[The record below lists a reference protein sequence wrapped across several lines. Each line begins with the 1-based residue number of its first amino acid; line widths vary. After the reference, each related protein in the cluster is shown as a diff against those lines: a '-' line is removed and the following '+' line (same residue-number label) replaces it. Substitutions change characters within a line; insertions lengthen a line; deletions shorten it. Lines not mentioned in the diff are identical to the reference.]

1 MKAGRRE
8 ARCLHGLVEQ
18 LLKEV
23 SKLLSHIRKNEPE
36 NLQHFPELAS
46 SFSLLLRAAPCLAT
60 SRYVSEFPL
69 SLTHIQISSPYLAS
83 LPPLSSSNHF
93 FILCRSL
100 KIANFLCDHFCSNM
114 SLQSTINHQSHVR
127 STERVLCELDS
138 CVANYHL
145 VPPTFPPSLPPFLRS
160 LSPSLSSSLYPSLSI
175 SLSLPTIVL
184 YSAGLSL
191 TALGLQWRSRHT
203 GGSNTDRLMD

>member
-1 MKAGRRE
+1 MRAGQRG
-8 ARCLHGLVEQ
+8 ASCLHGLVEQ

-23 SKLLSHIRKNEPE
+23 SKLLSHIRKKEPE
-36 NLQHFPELAS
+36 NLQHFPQLAS

-83 LPPLSSSNHF
+83 LPPLPSSNHF

-100 KIANFLCDHFCSNM
+100 KIANFLCDHFCSNL

-127 STERVLCELDS
+127 STERGLCELDS

-145 VPPTFPPSLPPFLRS
+145 VPQTFPPSLPPSPPFLRS

-175 SLSLPTIVL
+175 SLSLYTYHSSIQCWTVSHCPWSSVEIE
-184 YSAGLSL
+184 AH
-191 TALGLQWRSRHT
+191 WRV
-203 GGSNTDRLMD
+203 